1 MKLLIQ
7 HDYFRLCI
15 FVRFDDMTSN
25 RVVVTIS
32 EEIDVIDVSIEI

>member
-15 FVRFDDMTSN
+15 FVRFEDMTSN
-25 RVVVTIS
+25 RVAVTIP
-32 EEIDVIDVSIEI
+32 EEIDVIDVCIEV